1 MRTNELN
8 RFLAIRERLN
18 RISARS
24 RLLLMALVS
33 LIGAIAFATKPTP
46 NISVSTYLSDFNASN
61 APFYVYSD
69 GGGAYQNGVAGVG
82 SYLNSNGYN
91 RISWGDWRLD
101 LYNSPS
107 RLVAVT
113 FSTANAVQ
121 SGDPGYTVASA
132 PPYWGTQFFAMHME
146 NKCTEDKL
154 DMLTMK
160 PGDKFTCNTIF
171 RFPSTLAG
179 DYALQMGTYDSFYPE
194 PETQRVQVTCN
205 AANSGGCTDWFID
218 PIPVVNPDGS
228 TSPGQTR
235 ARLTSGLSAPFTNK
249 GDFYLT
255 FHIHVTRP

>member
-1 MRTNELN
+1 MKFPAS
-8 RFLAIRERLN
+8 RFTWFSGIFI
-18 RISARS
+18 ISA
-24 RLLLMALVS
+24 AF
-33 LIGAIAFATKPTP
+33 AFATKPTP
-46 NISVSTYLSDFNASN
+46 NIPVTTYLSDFNASN
-61 APFYVYSD
+61 APYYVQSD

-82 SYLNSNGYN
+82 SYLNANGYN
-91 RISWGDWRLD
+91 RITWGDWRLD

-121 SGDPGYTVASA
+121 SGDPGFTVPAA

-171 RFPSTLAG
+171 RFPSTLSG

-194 PETQRVQVTCN
+194 PETQRVQVSCN

-235 ARLTSGLSAPFTNK
+235 ARLTSGGSAPFTNK

>member
-1 MRTNELN
+1 MKRSGTGTNMII
-8 RFLAIRERLN
+8 FAFI
-18 RISARS
+18 
-24 RLLLMALVS
+24 LLVGAVTFASKPVS
-33 LIGAIAFATKPTP
+33 NVPVT
-46 NISVSTYLSDFNASN
+46 TYLSDFNPSN
-61 APFYVYSD
+61 APYYVYSD

-82 SYLNSNGYN
+82 SYLNANGYN

-101 LYNSPS
+101 SYNSPS

-121 SGDPGYTVASA
+121 LGDPGYTVPAA

-194 PETQRVQVTCN
+194 PETQRVQVSCN
-205 AANSGGCTDWFID
+205 ASNNGGCTDWFID